1 MIEFGNFNFAQK
13 LIHHPEHLIALRGE
27 ERPFPV
33 TFEIDLTNLCNH
45 SCYFCIAKELRDTH
59 KNTLDTEVV
68 LNAIAQLKEMGVK
81 GISFTGG
88 GEPLVHK
95 DFYSILA
102 KTHEMGI
109 HTGLMTNGALLQ
121 RYEELLRNLNW
132 IRVSVGAGNRELYQ
146 KIQGRDDFELVI
158 QNVRSL
164 AQVRKR
170 TQTVVNIGV
179 RMLLDINNYHTL
191 PQLALALQDS
201 GIDYIQVAPDC
212 REDTYPILQV
222 DGLQDIVEQT
232 KEILSE
238 TPTKLLLAGFTLYQ
252 DSRSYPEKCYAHY
265 YQMALIATGDI
276 MFCKNLRD
284 RDDMSIGNIYQSTI
298 QEIWNSEKCLQLETE
313 LCPSTCHS
321 ICKNMQIN
329 VAIERFL
336 NPTNDMSV
344 DFIG

>member
-1 MIEFGNFNFAQK
+1 MLEFGNFDFSRK
-13 LIHHPEHLIALRGE
+13 LMHHPEHLIALREGK
-27 ERPFPV
+27 RPFPV

-45 SCYFCIAKELRDTH
+45 SCYFCVAKEMRDTH
-59 KNTLDTEVV
+59 QNTLDTQTV
-68 LNAIAQLKEMGVK
+68 LGAIAQLKGMGVK

-109 HTGLMTNGALLQ
+109 HTGLMTNGALIKK
-121 RYEELLRNLNW
+121 YEELVRNLNW
-132 IRVSVGAGNRELYQ
+132 IRVSVGAGSRELYQ
-146 KIQGRDDFELVI
+146 KIQGRDDFDLVI

-164 AQVRKR
+164 VQARDKSQA
-170 TQTVVNIGV
+170 VVNIGV
-179 RMLLDINNYHTL
+179 RMLIDMDNYRTL

-212 REDTYPILQV
+212 RDDLYPILQA
-222 DGLQDIVEQT
+222 DGLQDVVEDT
-232 KEILSE
+232 KSLLSA
-238 TPTKLLLAGFTLYQ
+238 TPTKLLLAGFTLNQ
-252 DSRSYPEKCYAHY
+252 KDRDYPEKCYAHY
-265 YQMALIATGDI
+265 YQMALTATGNVV
-276 MFCKNLRD
+276 FCKNMRD
-284 RDDMSIGNIYQSTI
+284 RDDMTIGNIYRSSI
-298 QEIWNSEKCLQLETE
+298 QEMWDGEICRRLEAA
-313 LCPSTCHS
+313 LCPSTCHN

-329 VAIERFL
+329 VSLETFL